1 MWLRKFKV
9 VSVCYLD
16 VLQSIIKQNNLDHD
30 GLNVATST
38 NSTMWVG
45 TTLTPE
51 LIHEF
56 V

>member
-9 VSVCYLD
+9 MSVCYLD

-30 GLNVATST
+30 GLNVAKST
-38 NSTMWVG
+38 NQHNVG
-45 TTLTPE
+45 WCGTLE
-51 LIHEF
+51 LLHEF